1 MKDPHG
7 HPDAKDIQLGELL
20 QALADPLRRQVI
32 RELVRLPEGSE
43 RTCASFNLPV
53 SKATLT
59 HHFKILRHS
68 GLIRQVDRGN
78 SRAAQLRRTDIDQ
91 HFPGLLA
98 LLASE
103 ASALSTETDPDICNE
118 TKNSSPF

>member
-1 MKDPHG
+1 MKDLHG
-7 HPDAKDIQLGELL
+7 HPDADDIQLGELF
-20 QALADPLRRQVI
+20 QALAEPLRRQVI
-32 RELVRLPEGSE
+32 RELIHLPEGSE

-59 HHFKILRHS
+59 HHFRILRHS

-78 SRAAQLRRTDIDQ
+78 SRAAQLRRSDIEQ
-91 HFPGLLA
+91 RFPGLLT

-103 ASALSTETDPDICNE
+103 
-118 TKNSSPF
+118 SPVGEGS

>member
-1 MKDPHG
+1 MKDQYG
-7 HPDAKDIQLGELL
+7 HPETDDIQLGELL

-32 RELVRLPEGSE
+32 SELVCLPDGTE

-68 GLIRQVDRGN
+68 GLIRQIDRGN
-78 SRAAQLRRTDIDQ
+78 SRAAHLRRAEIDQ
-91 HFPGLLA
+91 RFPGLLD
-98 LLASE
+98 LLAKEYSE
-103 ASALSTETDPDICNE
+103 
-118 TKNSSPF
+118 K

>member
-1 MKDPHG
+1 MKDQHG
-7 HPDAKDIQLGELL
+7 HPEAEDIELGELL

-32 RELVRLPEGSE
+32 RELVLLPEGSE

-78 SRAAQLRRTDIDQ
+78 SRAAQLRRSDIEQ
-91 HFPGLLA
+91 RFPGLLA

-103 ASALSTETDPDICNE
+103 ASALFTETAPDICNE
-118 TKNSSPF
+118 TKNP